1 MDEKSKKYYDSNERN
16 IKSSYFNPNVEDET
30 FLLQPKLFSKKKS
43 ETDSNPPKVVKKN
56 NAMYGNHYGPGKGFG
71 NLDVNNLIR
80 NGDST
85 RSSNDN
91 FNKNIESSI
100 NNRVDL
106 INKNYQDPNHIILPF
121 PRGGEI
127 TRKSNNFLNEE
138 PKQYN
143 FKY

>member
-56 NAMYGNHYGPGKGFG
+56 NAMYGNHYGPGKGCG
-71 NLDVNNLIR
+71 NLDINNNIR
-80 NGDST
+80 LGK
-85 RSSNDN
+85 SSRENNDI
-91 FNKNIESSI
+91 FNKNRESSI

-106 INKNYQDPNHIILPF
+106 ITKNYQDPNHIILPF
-121 PRGGEI
+121 ARGGEI
-127 TRKSNNFLNEE
+127 TRKTNNYLDEE
-138 PKQYN
+138 PKEFE